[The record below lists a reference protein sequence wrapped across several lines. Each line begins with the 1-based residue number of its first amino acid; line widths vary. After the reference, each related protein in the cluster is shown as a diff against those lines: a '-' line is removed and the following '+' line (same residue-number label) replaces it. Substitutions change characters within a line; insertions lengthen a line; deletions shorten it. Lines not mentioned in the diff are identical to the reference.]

1 MKKMKKIDITNYS
14 FYVEKKYFED
24 NYFEYVVRIAQ
35 FPDIIG
41 AGLSVE
47 EAIRDARINL
57 QLYFD
62 YCTDNNID
70 IPDPAE
76 NEIFKEYSGKLSL
89 RIPKALHRDL
99 SEYANRDGVSI
110 NSIVSDSI
118 RLYLN
123 KVSIKE
129 LIDEAER
136 KLIESFDGPILS
148 NDINNWSF
156 WDKKAYLNMYT
167 NNKVH

>member
-89 RIPKALHRDL
+89 RIPKVLFFFP
-99 SEYANRDGVSI
+99 
-110 NSIVSDSI
+110 
-118 RLYLN
+118 
-123 KVSIKE
+123 
-129 LIDEAER
+129 DE
-136 KLIESFDGPILS
+136 
-148 NDINNWSF
+148 
-156 WDKKAYLNMYT
+156 
-167 NNKVH
+167 